1 MDKDTREAQLYLLR
15 ANADSFQFVEEGEA
29 DWETGLK
36 YSGSISPSSAIEAYK
51 VYLRK
56 RYVEMD
62 LLRELDDPSSEELK
76 DEIVNGDVL
85 ELKVGIPAL
94 AYSEEPV
101 PISLWVGKDT
111 LVLLKVEID
120 KSVVMQPLIKQQL
133 AQMGS
138 DNSNP
143 ETRS

>member
-1 MDKDTREAQLYLLR
+1 M
-15 ANADSFQFVEEGEA
+15 
-29 DWETGLK
+29 
-36 YSGSISPSSAIEAYK
+36 
-51 VYLRK
+51 
-56 RYVEMD
+56 
-62 LLRELDDPSSEELK
+62 LRELDDPSSEELK

-120 KSVVMQPLIKQQL
+120 KSVVMQPLIKLQL

>member
-15 ANADSFQFVEEGEA
+15 ANADSFQFVEEAEA
-29 DWETGLK
+29 DWETVLK

-76 DEIVNGDVL
+76 DEIVN
-85 ELKVGIPAL
+85 
-94 AYSEEPV
+94 
-101 PISLWVGKDT
+101 
-111 LVLLKVEID
+111 
-120 KSVVMQPLIKQQL
+120 
-133 AQMGS
+133 
-138 DNSNP
+138 
-143 ETRS
+143 